1 MIRCIQYERM
11 TIKIFRHH
19 ENSNVETAT
28 KDMLNNIRQID
39 LDTKKPKFQ
48 RASGVRRR
56 QVYEE
61 LDKSK
66 PTSRLRAV
74 DPKLL
79 LPVVSKGASHT
90 QVVNKLKGVIETT
103 MIRRSASS
111 NLPKPKGSL
120 RPCGLYSRRFT
131 AAPQRS
137 RGDQTMSMSI
147 SYSIVW
153 PI

>member
-11 TIKIFRHH
+11 TIKIFQHH
-19 ENSNVETAT
+19 ENSNIETAT

-39 LDTKKPKFQ
+39 LDTKKPRFQ
-48 RASGVRRR
+48 RASGAHRR

-61 LDKSK
+61 LDKFK
-66 PTSRLRAV
+66 PISRLRAG

-111 NLPKPKGSL
+111 NLPNAKGGPTSL
-120 RPCGLYSRRFT
+120 SSLFKKIYRRTAKVSRRPDDEYEYHSFHPM
-131 AAPQRS
+131 A
-137 RGDQTMSMSI
+137 I
-147 SYSIVW
+147 
-153 PI
+153 